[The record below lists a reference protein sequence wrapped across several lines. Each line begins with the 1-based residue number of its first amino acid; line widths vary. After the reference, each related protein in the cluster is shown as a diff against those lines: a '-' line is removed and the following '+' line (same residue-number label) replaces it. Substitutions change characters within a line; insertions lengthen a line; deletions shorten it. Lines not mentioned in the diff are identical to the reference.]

1 MATLTAPA
9 PDATLAS
16 SFDPRVNALNG
27 LRLLLAGAVVFG
39 HAALL
44 GGYQLPGPVMLSLSE
59 LAVDGF
65 FALSGFLITR
75 SWLRHPDWR
84 RYLWHRALRILPAFW
99 VCLVITAAVLA
110 PLGIV
115 LRGESLTGYW
125 TASDGPFGYLWRNW
139 LLWIGQPGIAG
150 SPDWSGYPGFWNGSL
165 WSLYWEFLC
174 YLGLGLLGALGVLRD
189 RRVLVLAAFVAVW
202 LVTAVKNLVPGVD
215 AQYFASFNGQ
225 VVPRLTLMFLAGC
238 VLFLYAEKVPMS
250 GVFAASSALLVV
262 AGLVSGLDLRLLG
275 GLPLAYLLLW
285 LGCRVPVRIGMRT
298 DVSYGVYI
306 YAFPI
311 QQVLF
316 AAGLATVGWLGY
328 ALLATMLTVPLA
340 YASWRLVERPAL
352 RLKARGPG
360 SSQAPGGAAGAVLGG
375 AVMAVIF
382 AVFGLLMVV
391 APVV

>member
-16 SFDPRVNALNG
+16 SFDPRENALNG
-27 LRLLLAGAVVFG
+27 LRLMLAGAVVFG

-44 GGYQLPGPVMLSLSE
+44 GGYRLPGPVMLSLSE

-75 SWLRHPDWR
+75 SWLHRPDWR

-99 VCLVITAAVLA
+99 VCLVVTAMVLA
-110 PLGIV
+110 PLGLV
-115 LRGESLTGYW
+115 LRGESLAGYW
-125 TASDGPFGYLWRNW
+125 TASDGPLGYLWRNAA
-139 LLWIGQPGIAG
+139 LWIGQPGIVG
-150 SPDWSGYPGFWNGSL
+150 TPDWSGYPGYWNGSL

-174 YLGLGLLGALGVLRD
+174 YLGLGLVGALGVLRD
-189 RRVLVLAAFVAVW
+189 RRALVLAAFVVVW
-202 LVTAVKNLVPGVD
+202 LVTAAKNLVPGVD
-215 AQYFASFNGQ
+215 AAYFASFNGQ

-238 VLFLYAEKVPMS
+238 VLLLYAEKVPMN
-250 GVFAASSALLVV
+250 GIFAASAALLVV
-262 AGLVSGLDLRLLG
+262 AGLASGLDLRLLG

-285 LGCRVPVRIGMRT
+285 LGCRLPVRIGLRT

-328 ALLATMLTVPLA
+328 AVLAVVLTVPLA
-340 YASWRLVERPAL
+340 YASWRAVERPAL
-352 RLKARGPG
+352 RLKTRGPG
-360 SSQAPGGAAGAVLGG
+360 SSDPTGGAAGSVPG
-375 AVMAVIF
+375 AVTMAVIF
-382 AVFGLLMVV
+382 VAFGLLMIL